1 MKKFLSVMLTFTMV
15 FTFAA
20 CGNGSS
26 ESSRS
31 ASTQAGEQSSSTAP
45 DEEASSEPQSSSA
58 SEENPATSGSTDPV
72 ESSAP
77 DENAEPVESS
87 ESDENSAP
95 VESSA
100 PAEGSESDESSAPT
114 ESALPA
120 GEESQPETETGSA
133 SLVVY
138 FSWSGNT
145 ESVANEIQ
153 AQTGADIFE
162 IVPAE
167 PYTDDYNTLLDI
179 AQEEQAEGAR
189 PAIADTV
196 ENFDQYDVV
205 YFGYPNWWGDMPMI
219 LYTFL
224 DEYDFSGKTIAPFVT
239 SGGSGFSGTIGT
251 IESMEP
257 DAVITEGLS
266 VGSSLAADPGSAVA
280 EWLSGIGM
288 P

>member
-20 CGNGSS
+20 CGNGGS

-31 ASTQAGEQSSSTAP
+31 ASSQAGEQSSSTAP
-45 DEEASSEPQSSSA
+45 DEKASSEPQSSSA
-58 SEENPATSGSTDPV
+58 SEENPATSESTDPV

-87 ESDENSAP
+87 
-95 VESSA
+95 A
-100 PAEGSESDESSAPT
+100 PAEGSESD

-153 AQTGADIFE
+153 AQTGADIFK
-162 IVPAE
+162 IIPAE

-179 AQEEQAEGAR
+179 AQEEQADGAR
-189 PAIADTV
+189 TAIADTV
-196 ENFDQYDVV
+196 ENFDQYAVV

-239 SGGSGFSGTIGT
+239 SGGSGFSGTLGT

-257 DAVITEGLS
+257 DAAVTEGLS
-266 VGSSLAADPGSAVA
+266 LGSSEAADPAAAVA
-280 EWLSGIGM
+280 EWLAEIGM
-288 P
+288 A